1 MSKLLK
7 WVLIGVFFVILLM
20 IPYGSF
26 SPSAP
31 SSSPSENKIQTIPN
45 RNVIA
50 QDIHDKPKLETT
62 KKVERVEAEERIRFL
77 LLGTDE
83 REDEPSRSDT
93 IILATY
99 FPNEG
104 KMKMMSIPR
113 DTKIYIDGEIQKI
126 NAAHAIGG
134 LDLVRDTVEDFTGLS
149 IDHVAKVNF
158 NGFKELIDEV
168 GGVTVHPKRSFSYAG
183 HTFEGTEQT
192 LTGEEALIYV
202 RFRKDVDGDFGRI
215 KRQQEVIQNTI
226 SSILSDFKL
235 SAIPSYLSFYR
246 NHIESDMSFGDMYH
260 IAKTAYSNGVTLEGA
275 TLHTTSVKED
285 GIWYEIVSED
295 KKRESLNW
303 LEEKPETV
311 IQSPHEKQDTQEHR
325 ALSSGQLDMP

>member
-1 MSKLLK
+1 MSKFLK
-7 WVLIGVFFVILLM
+7 WVLIGVFFIILLM
-20 IPYGSF
+20 MPYGSF
-26 SPSAP
+26 SPLAPSAP
-31 SSSPSENKIQTIPN
+31 SDNKIQTIPN
-45 RNVIA
+45 RNVVA
-50 QDIHDKPKLETT
+50 ENIHVKPERET
-62 KKVERVEAEERIRFL
+62 VETVARVDAEERIRFL

-104 KMKMMSIPR
+104 KMNMMSIPR
-113 DTKIYIDGEIQKI
+113 DTKILIDGEMQKI

-134 LDLVRDTVEDFTGLS
+134 LDLVRETVEDLTGLS

-168 GGVTVHPKRSFSYAG
+168 GGVTVNPKRSFSYAG
-183 HTFEGTEQT
+183 HTFEATEQN

-260 IAKTAYSNGVTLEGA
+260 IAKTAYSNGVTLEGT
-275 TLHTTSVKED
+275 TLQTTSIKEK
-285 GIWYEIVSED
+285 GIWYEVVNED
-295 KKRESLNW
+295 EKQKTLNW
-303 LEEKPETV
+303 LEEKPDTV
-311 IQSPHEKQDTQEHR
+311 MPSPQEMKELQER
-325 ALSSGQLDMP
+325 KPLSSGQLDMP